1 MSTATMQDYKSSLGD
16 PSSRRFGTFSYLPAM
31 SPERIRAQVA
41 YLVKRG
47 WSPAIE
53 HTEPQNAGG
62 SYWYMWKLPMF
73 GETRAE
79 QVLAEAAACHKAH
92 PGNHVRLVG
101 YDKKKQTQG
110 AAMVIYRGKAV

>member
-1 MSTATMQDYKSSLGD
+1 MSTATMQDYESSLGD
-16 PSSRRFGTFSYLPAM
+16 PASRKFGTFSYLPPM
-31 SPERIRAQVA
+31 SAERIRAQVE
-41 YLVKRG
+41 YLVQRG

-53 HTEPQNAGG
+53 HTEPPNAGG

-73 GETRAE
+73 GETSAE
-79 QVLAEAAACHKAH
+79 RVLAEAAACHEAH

-101 YDKKKQTQG
+101 YDKLKQTQG

>member
-1 MSTATMQDYKSSLGD
+1 MSTATMQDYRSSLGE
-16 PSSRRFGTFSYLPAM
+16 PASRKFGTFSYLPSM
-31 SPERIRAQVA
+31 SADRIRAQVE
-41 YLVKRG
+41 YLVQRG

-62 SYWYMWKLPMF
+62 SYWYMWKLPLF
-73 GETRAE
+73 GETSTDR
-79 QVLAEAAACHKAH
+79 VLAEAEACHKAH

-101 YDKKKQTQG
+101 YDKLKQTQG